1 MDEDLKKINSYQ
13 LYLFWKNFS
22 IAVLVLV
29 GVLVVSKLL
38 PYFLAP
44 VVALGGVAV
53 LYTLLYNR
61 RFSKDFSCQL
71 ASYSLF
77 ICLIAYTFISII
89 LNILFIWKI
98 IYLPKEFI
106 FFSDPFIP
114 GIVLVP
120 VFFVT
125 LLGLY
130 LRRNKL
136 SYCKECKLR
145 YGDYHERGMM
155 GRIIR
160 YESNYMLANLVIIF
174 GFLSVVIWVYYLG
187 FYKDINQN
195 SRDWYIFFWLIV
207 IVLLFDE
214 VFLAIRY
221 YNLYLDL
228 KENDEIASSDDLSS
242 ISSKIYLRYYVVC
255 GDNTYLDT
263 HVIDPKTPY
272 REVIDTP
279 FVTKRSVTGITID
292 EVKKIVARL
301 TGVDNGELRF
311 FFGRR
316 SAQTEKRSILRYFYF
331 LDGSLED
338 YKELKTAG
346 EWMDFTK
353 LKKIYSTNPARMA
366 DGLIADITRLATI
379 MITSKVYNE
388 HGIRKS
394 KIKSYNPSFDLLD
407 VRDSDLDFQDDKW
420 VKISMF
426 NSDVRF
432 FRLRRWWRRL
442 VRSPKSR
449 ARTNLLQ

>member
-22 IAVLVLV
+22 VAVLVLV

-71 ASYSLF
+71 APYSLF
-77 ICLIAYTFISII
+77 ICLIAYTFISIV

-125 LLGLY
+125 LLVLY
-130 LRRNKL
+130 LRRSKL

-160 YESNYMLANLVIIF
+160 YESNYLLANLVIIF

-207 IVLLFDE
+207 IVMLFDE

-228 KENDEIASSDDLSS
+228 KENDEIVSSEDLSS
-242 ISSKIYLRYYVVC
+242 VSSKIYLRYYVIC

-279 FVTKRSVTGITID
+279 FVTKRSVTGITVD
-292 EVKKIVARL
+292 EVKKIITRL

-331 LDGSLED
+331 LDGSLDD
-338 YKELKTAG
+338 YKELNTAG

-353 LKKIYSTNPARMA
+353 IKKIYSTNPARMA
-366 DGLIADITRLATI
+366 DGLIGDITRLATI
-379 MITSKVYNE
+379 MITSKVYND

-442 VRSPKSR
+442 VHSPKSR
-449 ARTNLLQ
+449 TRTNLLQ